1 MTNSEKVRS
10 LLGKVYATGFKG
22 FNPDMT
28 CRGKQYKENTVF
40 EEPGTP
46 GLCEYGMHFCKN
58 PLDVLDYYDLVDK
71 DGNPNAFAEVERC
84 TGLKDQAGKLVYQND
99 RIHIEDPI
107 PGIQEDVDL
116 VVTWDKDGW
125 VGQGKHGK
133 SSLWTALTHHKVRVV
148 GTIHDKE
155 V

>member
-1 MTNSEKVRS
+1 MGQEDALRLWLALERKNMSAKDDRKFRVWDETTHRYSTN
-10 LLGKVYATGFKG
+10 VYIT
-22 FNPDMT
+22 
-28 CRGKQYKENTVF
+28 
-40 EEPGTP
+40 
-46 GLCEYGMHFCKN
+46 H
-58 PLDVLDYYDLVDK
+58 VLTED
-71 DGNPNAFAEVERC
+71 
-84 TGLKDQAGKLVYQND
+84 GKLVYQND

-107 PGIQEDVDL
+107 PGVQEDVDL

-133 SSLWTALTHHKVRVV
+133 CSLWTALTHHKVRVV